1 MVCTERHGMYYGTLE
16 RITNSQDLGGGGG
29 GSYYPYISTK
39 GVLL

>member
-29 GSYYPYISTK
+29 VTTHIYLQK
-39 GVLL
+39 GALL